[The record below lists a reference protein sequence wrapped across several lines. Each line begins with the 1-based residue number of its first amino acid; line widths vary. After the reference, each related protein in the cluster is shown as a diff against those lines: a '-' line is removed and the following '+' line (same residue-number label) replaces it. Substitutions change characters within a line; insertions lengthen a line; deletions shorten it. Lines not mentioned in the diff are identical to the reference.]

1 MATRGGGWLLHVYIP
16 NAPISR
22 RSANLLPY
30 FAAAGFSSL
39 IRRVCTISEIATQ
52 TGSKLRFVGSALPV
66 FGRYLGCYLGSILV
80 IPAPWLGAWLLR
92 WIFEKIEVEDGTEI
106 TFEGRAGEIWL
117 PIMLMV
123 LLPFGGA
130 VPGLPPGIKASM
142 PLLLILVDV
151 FILMYI
157 VRWYVGATRINGTS
171 LTFEGSYWSFLGYYL
186 LYFVSIFTIIGWAW
200 VLAAGIRWYYR
211 SIDGSYVFS
220 FTAKGHDILWRTI
233 VAMLAIM
240 LIIPIPW
247 VLVWMTR
254 WPLEQ
259 TTIVGIS
266 QEGAG
271 QTSEIET
278 QDAI

>member
-1 MATRGGGWLLHVYIP
+1 
-16 NAPISR
+16 
-22 RSANLLPY
+22 
-30 FAAAGFSSL
+30 
-39 IRRVCTISEIATQ
+39 
-52 TGSKLRFVGSALPV
+52 
-66 FGRYLGCYLGSILV
+66 
-80 IPAPWLGAWLLR
+80 
-92 WIFEKIEVEDGTEI
+92 
-106 TFEGRAGEIWL
+106 
-117 PIMLMV
+117 MLMV

-171 LTFEGSYWSFLGYYL
+171 LTFEGSYWSFLGYHL
-186 LYFVSIFTIIGWAW
+186 LYFVSFFTIIGWAW